1 VVFFAALQ
9 AGQMAIGIG
18 RRQLISALG
27 GAVAAWPL
35 APRAQQGE
43 QVRRIGVL
51 NALTESDPQQQTQDT
66 AFRQRLSELGWID
79 GRNIQVDYRWGAG
92 SLGRVQLLAKEL
104 VALNPDVLV
113 GVTTPATAA
122 LQRETKT
129 IPIIFTVVSDPVG
142 SGFVASLSNPGGN
155 ITGFINI
162 EGSLAGKW
170 VELMHEVAPSVSRV
184 GIMYN
189 PSTAPYAKYYVDA
202 FRAGA
207 SALSISPVE
216 APVHSAAEAEAFMI
230 KFSGEDGSGLVVMPD
245 TSVVLYRQTIIA
257 PAERFHLLTIYPFGF
272 FVSEGGLM
280 SYGIDIADL
289 FRGTATYIDRVL
301 KGAKPNELAVQLPTK
316 FELVVNLKAAKTL
329 GIKFPQTVI
338 ARADEVIE

>member
-1 VVFFAALQ
+1 
-9 AGQMAIGIG
+9 MK
-18 RRQLISALG
+18 RRQFIALLG
-27 GAVAAWPL
+27 GAVTVWPFVG
-35 APRAQQGE
+35 RAQQGE
-43 QVRRIGVL
+43 QVRRIGIL
-51 NALTESDPQQQTQDT
+51 NAGAENDPQQQSWDT
-66 AFRQRLSELGWID
+66 AFRQRLNELGWVD
-79 GRNIQVDYRWGAG
+79 GRNIHVDYRWGAG
-92 SLGRVQLLAKEL
+92 SLDRAQLFAKEL

-155 ITGFINI
+155 ITGFINV

-184 GIMYN
+184 GVMYN

-202 FRAGA
+202 FRSAA

-216 APVHSAAEAEAFMI
+216 APVHSAAEAEAFI
-230 KFSGEDGSGLVVMPD
+230 TKLGGEDGSGLVVIPD

-257 PAERFHLLTIYPFGF
+257 LAERFHLPTIYPFGF
-272 FVSEGGLM
+272 FVSEGGFM
-280 SYGIDIADL
+280 SYGIDLAEL
-289 FRGTATYIDRVL
+289 YRGAATYIDRVL
-301 KGAKPNELAVQLPTK
+301 KGAKPSELAVQLPTK
-316 FELVVNLKAAKTL
+316 FELVVNLKTAKAL
-329 GIKFPQTVI
+329 GIRLPQTVI
-338 ARADEVIE
+338 ARADDVIE

>member
-1 VVFFAALQ
+1 
-9 AGQMAIGIG
+9 MK
-18 RRQLISALG
+18 RRQFIALVG
-27 GAVAAWPL
+27 GAVTVWPFV
-35 APRAQQGE
+35 ARAQQGE
-43 QVRRIGVL
+43 QVRRIGIL
-51 NALTESDPQQQTQDT
+51 NAGAENDPQQQSWDT
-66 AFRQRLSELGWID
+66 AFRQRLNELGWVD
-79 GRNIQVDYRWGAG
+79 GRNIHVDYRWGAG
-92 SLGRVQLLAKEL
+92 SLDRLQLFAKEL

-142 SGFVASLSNPGGN
+142 GGFVASLSNPGGN

-184 GIMYN
+184 GVMYN

-202 FRAGA
+202 FRSAA

-216 APVHSAAEAEAFMI
+216 APVHSAAEAEAFI
-230 KFSGEDGSGLVVMPD
+230 TKFSGDDGSGLVVIPD

-257 PAERFHLLTIYPFGF
+257 LAERFHLPTIYPFGF
-272 FVSEGGLM
+272 FVSDGGFM
-280 SYGIDIADL
+280 SYGIDLAEL
-289 FRGTATYIDRVL
+289 YRGAATYIDRVL
-301 KGAKPNELAVQLPTK
+301 KGAKPSELAVQLPTK
-316 FELVVNLKAAKTL
+316 FELVVNLKTAKAL
-329 GIKFPQTVI
+329 GIRLPQTVI